1 MKNRATFWLYLL
13 AVLCGAFGIILCFT
27 FILIPI
33 GIYLIAGC
41 SFYKSLANVT
51 EADLSLYVKTLSY
64 WSIFVSIVMFPIGLI
79 SLIPYF
85 LAKSNNVK
93 ITNAKE
99 EFESQPETQSQS
111 GEAEQIVVSE
121 EEMQKFLE
129 IKKYH
134 EQGIIS
140 DEEFEKAKS
149 VIFKK

>member
-1 MKNRATFWLYLL
+1 MKNRASFWLYLL
-13 AVLCGAFGIILCFT
+13 AVLCGACGIILCFT

-41 SFYKSLANVT
+41 TFYKNLASVT
-51 EADLSLYVKTLSY
+51 DADLSLYVKPLSY
-64 WSIFVSIVMFPIGLI
+64 WAIFVSIVMFPIGLI
-79 SLIPYF
+79 SLIPF
-85 LAKSNNVK
+85 SFARSNNIKVTSVK
-93 ITNAKE
+93 E
-99 EFESQPETQSQS
+99 DFESQPEQNNES
-111 GEAEQIVVSE
+111 GEAEQVVVSE

-140 DEEFEKAKS
+140 DEEFERAKS